1 MTIRVAIPA
10 DLDLLVETITS
21 AFIADPLWAP
31 VLSSRAQ
38 AAALWRMFLAS
49 TLRYPNTFVTAG
61 IESVTA
67 WVPPGGELLTPT
79 EVSEFD
85 GFLEHLGGP
94 DFARGVLKI
103 SDILASAVPA
113 EPHFYL
119 SLFGTHSDHRGGGLG
134 MDLLRANL
142 ADIDAVSGPAY
153 LESSNPANDERYR
166 SVGFIAQETLEF
178 ASGAR
183 VTTMWRPAR

>member
-1 MTIRVAIPA
+1 MTARVATLA
-10 DLDLLVETITS
+10 DLDSIVGTISS
-21 AFIADPLWAP
+21 AFTADPLWAP
-31 VLSSRAQ
+31 VLGSREQ

-67 WVPPGGELLTPT
+67 WVPPGGKALTSA
-79 EVSEFD
+79 EEAGFD
-85 GFLEHLGGP
+85 AFLEHLGGS
-94 DFARGVLKI
+94 DFAQGVAKI
-103 SDILASAVPA
+103 CDILDSAVPT

-134 MDLLRANL
+134 MGLLRTNL
-142 ADIDAVSGPAY
+142 AEIDAVGAPSY

-166 SVGFIAQETLEF
+166 SVGFVSRDTLEF